1 MQTSRDGRDF
11 GTVWEVDI
19 EDRSCWSE
27 QVSLCERRRG
37 TNVGTE
43 DNGCVHRVE
52 GFLLFVTFVI
62 FCHCIVAKMLL
73 GLCNY
78 DVVLFSYVKC

>member
-1 MQTSRDGRDF
+1 MKEEEELTLERK
-11 GTVWEVDI
+11 I
-19 EDRSCWSE
+19 EDAY
-27 QVSLCERRRG
+27 
-37 TNVGTE
+37 TE
-43 DNGCVHRVE
+43 LKDFL
-52 GFLLFVTFVI
+52 FLLVVTFVI